1 MTIAEESGLKVYI
14 KGGGINIDMNPK
26 VSMELCICVD
36 VGLKYL

>member
-1 MTIAEESGLKVYI
+1 MTIAEESGLKVY
-14 KGGGINIDMNPK
+14 KGGFNIDMNPK